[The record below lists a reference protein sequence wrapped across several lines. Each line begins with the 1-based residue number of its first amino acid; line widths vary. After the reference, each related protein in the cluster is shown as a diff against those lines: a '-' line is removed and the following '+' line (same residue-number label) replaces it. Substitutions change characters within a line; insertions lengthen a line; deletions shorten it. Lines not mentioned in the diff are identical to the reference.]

1 MTFTDFTIAN
11 ETYTKV
17 LSELL
22 KEVDKLEEDE
32 EALKLGIYY
41 AIVVVSTQRMELV
54 DNAKK
59 RGLIA

>member
-1 MTFTDFTIAN
+1 MTFTDFAIAN
-11 ETYTKV
+11 ETYLKV

-41 AIVVVSTQRMELV
+41 AIVVVSTQRMELL
-54 DNAKK
+54 DNARN
-59 RGLIA
+59 RGLIT